1 MDFQISIIGIILVLV
16 FYLPGYFFRKLYFSG
31 FSTKQFGLGEWY
43 DRFFMSIFLGMIIQY
58 LTIKVLRD
66 SFHFNFNTVSQPI
79 TQFYNQI
86 IDKKLP
92 DLDYTNFRNAI
103 FYLFLSMVFGSLFGF
118 IARKIVRIA
127 KLDVAFTTFRFTNI
141 WHYYFKGEIV
151 KTKDFKIAIPKKGK
165 WVSTRADLL
174 ADFEK
179 DKKNVL
185 YTGIISQYDLSH
197 KSDKL
202 ERIYLTQ
209 AMRYSVNDKRFKEI
223 PGDVFILD
231 CNRILNMNL
240 SYDFIDNHKGKK
252 QKLAAIFFAILLLLL
267 TFSPVIIIPYFLF
280 DKIGLFRTLL
290 GIIESFCLLLIAYGA
305 IGIAADNSREFK
317 KKYGSSSKTSSIIIA
332 VTIALLLCFL
342 LKITVF
348 PHRFLFSFL

>member
-1 MDFQISIIGIILVLV
+1 MDFQVSIIGIVLVLA

-43 DRFFMSIFLGMIIQY
+43 DRFFISIFLGMIIQY
-58 LTIKVLRD
+58 LTIKILKD
-66 SFHFNFNTVSQPI
+66 NFHFNFDTVSRPI

-86 IDKKLP
+86 MDKKLP
-92 DLDYTNFRNAI
+92 DLDYTNLRNGI
-103 FYLFLSMVFGSLFGF
+103 FYLFLSMVFGSVFGF

-127 KLDVAFTTFRFTNI
+127 RLDMTFTTLRYANI
-141 WHYYFKGEIV
+141 WHYYFKGEMV
-151 KTKDFKIAIPKKGK
+151 KTKDFRIAIPKKGK
-165 WVSTRADLL
+165 WVSTRADVL

-179 DKKNVL
+179 DGKNIL

-209 AMRYSVNDKRFKEI
+209 AMRYSVNDKGFKEI

-240 SYDFIDNHKGKK
+240 SYDFIDNNKGKK
-252 QKLAAIFFAILLLLL
+252 QKLALIFFSVLLLLL
-267 TFSPVIIIPYFLF
+267 TFSPVILIPNIFYGRIHLWRIVAGILESLIILLF
-280 DKIGLFRTLL
+280 IFSAITIVLSRDQNFKSKQKQPKWQAF
-290 GIIESFCLLLIAYGA
+290 IIA
-305 IGIAADNSREFK
+305 
-317 KKYGSSSKTSSIIIA
+317 IIIA
-332 VTIALLLCFL
+332 VIFTVL
-342 LKITVF
+342 LKITLY
-348 PHRFLFSFL
+348 PL